1 MSEFKGHF
9 HDITQEVTH
18 NLTYMRSELPDVMK
32 GFHDL
37 GRAATHAGALDAK
50 TKELIAVALGVAA
63 HCDPCIGFHVKAFAR
78 HGGTKRELAE
88 ALGMAVYM
96 GGGPSL
102 MYAANALAAMDEF
115 VAAAAAKAAAT

>member
-1 MSEFKGHF
+1 MDDTMYPEATVELYRQREALAPAAAAAFKAFGEAVF
-9 HDITQEVTH
+9 AD
-18 NLTYMRSELPDVMK
+18 
-32 GFHDL
+32 
-37 GRAATHAGALDAK
+37 GALPSK
-50 TKELIAVALGVAA
+50 TKELIAVVLGVAA
-63 HCDPCIGFHVKAFAR
+63 HCDPCIGFHVKAYVR

-115 VAAAAAKAAAT
+115 VAAAVARAAPA